1 MYKFF
6 IFTFLFLLFTSCKV
20 YTFKDVSIPPEIKT
34 VKLIL
39 IENRATY
46 INTQLAS
53 KLNDR
58 LQQKIVN
65 QTRLTRTNSD
75 EADYVISGYISDY
88 SVSTSGISGQQASIN
103 RLNVGVHITLK
114 NNKEQKTSDYDVNKS
129 FEFPATL
136 TINQVENSLT
146 DDIVRGMSDEIFNR
160 LFSNW

>member
-1 MYKFF
+1 MHK
-6 IFTFLFLLFTSCKV
+6 FLFVICYLLVVTSCKV
-20 YTFKDVSIPPEIKT
+20 YTFKDVSIPPDIKT

-39 IENRATY
+39 IENRAPY
-46 INTQLAS
+46 INTQLAPR
-53 KLNDR
+53 LNDR

-65 QTRLTRTNSD
+65 QTRLSRTNND

-88 SVSTSGISGQQASIN
+88 SVSTSGISNQQASIN

-114 NNKEQKTSDYDVNKS
+114 NNKEQKTSDYDINKS

-136 TINQVENSLT
+136 TINQVESSLT
-146 DDIVRGMSDEIFNR
+146 DDIVKGVSDEIFNR